1 MSFSQGNTRGRTV
14 TLHMVSSLDGFIA
27 KHDNT
32 VAWMDT
38 PGSVYEP
45 GVSISEEEVA
55 TFLKS
60 IDCYVLG
67 SRTYEHA
74 LQLGWPYGDTPV
86 VVVTTRKWPQAS
98 TRKSI
103 EFYSGDLNTLVDEKL
118 APRYRN
124 IWLVGGA
131 MLSQHF
137 LEQGLV
143 DEIRLTIAPVLLG
156 EGLRLFDG
164 SQKDKR
170 WNLKNVIAYKNGFV
184 ELSYAALAA

>member
-1 MSFSQGNTRGRTV
+1 MSPSQCTAKGPTV

-27 KHDNT
+27 KLDNS
-32 VAWMDT
+32 VSWMDT

-45 GVSISEEEVA
+45 GVSISEQEVS

-86 VVVTTRKWPQAS
+86 VVVTTRKWPPAS
-98 TRKSI
+98 TKKTI
-103 EFYSGDLNTLVDEKL
+103 EFYSGDLKTLVDEKL
-118 APRYRN
+118 APRYQN

-131 MLSQHF
+131 MLSQRF
-137 LEQGLV
+137 LEFGLV
-143 DEIRLTIAPVLLG
+143 DEISLTIAPVLLG
-156 EGLRLFDG
+156 AGLRLFDG
-164 SQKDKR
+164 SLKEKR
-170 WNLKNVIAYKNGFV
+170 WDLKKVTAYKNGCV
-184 ELSYAALAA
+184 ELCYAAPTA

>member
-1 MSFSQGNTRGRTV
+1 MSPSQCTAKGPTV

-27 KHDNT
+27 KLDNS
-32 VAWMDT
+32 VSWMDT

-45 GVSISEEEVA
+45 GVSISEQEVS

-86 VVVTTRKWPQAS
+86 VVVTTRKWPPAS
-98 TRKSI
+98 TKKTI
-103 EFYSGDLNTLVDEKL
+103 EFYSGDLKTLVGEKL

-131 MLSQHF
+131 MLSQRF
-137 LEQGLV
+137 LEFGLV
-143 DEIRLTIAPVLLG
+143 DEISLTIAPVLLG
-156 EGLRLFDG
+156 AGLRLFDG
-164 SQKDKR
+164 SLKEKR
-170 WNLKNVIAYKNGFV
+170 WDLKKVTAYKNGCV
-184 ELSYAALAA
+184 ELCYAAPTA

>member
-1 MSFSQGNTRGRTV
+1 MSPSQCTAKGPTV
-14 TLHMVSSLDGFIA
+14 TLHMVSSVDGFIA
-27 KHDNT
+27 KLDNS
-32 VAWMDT
+32 VSWMDT

-45 GVSISEEEVA
+45 GVSISEQEVS

-86 VVVTTRKWPQAS
+86 VVVTTRKWPPAS
-98 TRKSI
+98 TKKTI
-103 EFYSGDLNTLVDEKL
+103 EFYSGDLKTLVDEKL

-131 MLSQHF
+131 MLSQRF
-137 LEQGLV
+137 LEFGLV
-143 DEIRLTIAPVLLG
+143 DEISLTIAPVLLG
-156 EGLRLFDG
+156 AGLRLFDG
-164 SQKDKR
+164 SLKEKR
-170 WNLKNVIAYKNGFV
+170 WDLKKVTAYKNGCV
-184 ELSYAALAA
+184 ELCYAAPTA

>member
-1 MSFSQGNTRGRTV
+1 MSPSQGTAKRRTV

-32 VAWMDT
+32 VSWMDT
-38 PGSVYEP
+38 PESVYEP

-74 LQLGWPYGDTPV
+74 LELGWPYGDTPV
-86 VVVTTRKWPQAS
+86 IVVTTRKLPEAS
-98 TRKSI
+98 TRNSV
-103 EFYSGDLNTLVDEKL
+103 EFYSGDLTTLIEEKL
-118 APRYRN
+118 AGRYRN

-131 MLSQHF
+131 MLSQRF
-137 LEQGLV
+137 LELGLV
-143 DEIRLTIAPVLLG
+143 DAIKLTLAPVLLG
-156 EGLRLFDG
+156 EGLRLFGD
-164 SQKDKR
+164 SLKEKR
-170 WNLKNVIAYKNGFV
+170 WNLKNVVAYKNGFV
-184 ELSYAALAA
+184 ELSYAVQTA

>member
-1 MSFSQGNTRGRTV
+1 MSPSQCTAKGPTV

-27 KHDNT
+27 KLDNS
-32 VAWMDT
+32 VSWMDT

-45 GVSISEEEVA
+45 GVSISEQEVS

-86 VVVTTRKWPQAS
+86 VVVTTRKWPPAS
-98 TRKSI
+98 TKKTI
-103 EFYSGDLNTLVDEKL
+103 EFYSGDLKTLVDEKL
-118 APRYRN
+118 APRYQN

-131 MLSQHF
+131 MLSQRF
-137 LEQGLV
+137 LEFGLV
-143 DEIRLTIAPVLLG
+143 DEISLTIALVLLG
-156 EGLRLFDG
+156 AGLRLFDG
-164 SQKDKR
+164 SLKEKR
-170 WNLKNVIAYKNGFV
+170 WDLKKVTAYKNGCV
-184 ELSYAALAA
+184 ELCYAAPTA

>member
-1 MSFSQGNTRGRTV
+1 MSPSQGTAKGRTV

-32 VAWMDT
+32 VSWMDT

-45 GVSISEEEVA
+45 GVSISEEEVT

-74 LQLGWPYGDTPV
+74 LNLGWPYGDTPV

-98 TRKSI
+98 IRNSV
-103 EFYSGDLNTLVDEKL
+103 EFYSGDLKTLVDEKL

-131 MLSQHF
+131 MLSQRF
-137 LEQGLV
+137 LELSLV
-143 DEIRLTIAPVLLG
+143 DEIKLTVAPVLLG
-156 EGLRLFDG
+156 EGLRLFGD
-164 SQKDKR
+164 SLKEKR
-170 WNLKNVIAYKNGFV
+170 WNLKNVVAYKNGFV